1 MNTNNIRIYKE
12 AKKGAWVGIIAN
24 IFLAALKIIVGILGR
39 SFALITD
46 GIHSSSDIT
55 SSLAVLFGLTIASKP
70 KDKSHPYGHGRAES
84 IAAISVAI
92 LLIIVAFLIAA
103 EAIISLIKRE
113 SLPQPALI
121 TLWIAAISVLLKELL
136 YQYKIRLGKN
146 LKSTSLI
153 ADAWHHRS
161 DALSSIAVILGI
173 GGSILGGQRWHCLD
187 RLAAIIVSG
196 IIIFTGIRIYMKATP
211 ELMDES
217 VDRDIMNL
225 IKDKARQ
232 VKGVKKIETL
242 LTRKSGL
249 DFLVDIHIEVNP
261 ELDVTTSHNIA
272 MNVKNKILDEMPQV
286 KSVLV
291 HVEPYKSKK
300 H

>member
-1 MNTNNIRIYKE
+1 MNANNIRIYKE

-84 IAAISVAI
+84 IAAISIAI

-187 RLAAIIVSG
+187 RLAAIIVAG

-225 IKDKARQ
+225 VKDKARQ

-242 LTRKSGL
+242 LTRKAGL

>member
-1 MNTNNIRIYKE
+1 MNANNIQIYKE

-55 SSLAVLFGLTIASKP
+55 SSLAVLFGLTIASRP

-84 IAAISVAI
+84 IAAISIAI

-225 IKDKARQ
+225 VKDKARQ

-291 HVEPYKSKK
+291 HIEPYKSKK